1 LTIQVKAET
10 AKKLVLEF
18 ISITEEGIDNI
29 KIPDEYLKLTIQG
42 LRNNLEYVSVMA
54 KGVDSFNENEEQQ
67 DKIKRTLQYPKAG
80 SCVAAIAGQTK
91 NLADS
96 IQ

>member
-1 LTIQVKAET
+1 LLQYVQH
-10 AKKLVLEF
+10 
-18 ISITEEGIDNI
+18 I

-80 SCVAAIAGQTK
+80 RGHV
-91 NLADS
+91 NLS
-96 IQ
+96 LGSLT